1 MASSVSGS
9 SNQSTTNAVTNQ
21 STVNGYGSVTITS
34 GNFYGLQSWG
44 RVWIGGVNYDIAGPT
59 SMSQGSSWNWSA
71 SRTFTHDVNGYRG
84 DVGVSVEFWVD
95 GTSYHAGSAGGGTQG
110 AIDYDRRP
118 AQPGSVSA
126 VVNSDKSI
134 TVTVAGVSSPAGTP
148 TYYCA
153 YSQNGGG
160 WTGTASSTSNVFTFS
175 GLQRGATYSF
185 LGYASNSDGT
195 SASTASGSYFLP
207 AGGKRWDGVVQQ
219 LLSIVRRWTGSGW
232 VDATIARRWNGTTWQ
247 DLS

>member
-9 SNQSTTNAVTNQ
+9 SSQSTTDAWTNQ

-84 DVGVSVEFWVD
+84 NVDVSVEFWVD
-95 GTSYHAGSAGGGTQG
+95 GTSYHAGSAGAGTQG

-118 AQPGSVSA
+118 GQPGSVTA

-134 TVTVAGVSSPAGTP
+134 TVTVAAVGSPAGTP

-160 WTGTASSTSNVFTFS
+160 WTGTKSSTSNVFTFT
-175 GLQRGATYSF
+175 GLQRGANFSF

-195 SASTASGSYFLP
+195 SASTSSGSYFLP
-207 AGGKRWDGVVQQ
+207 AGGKMSTGSGFNNLTTAKINIGAGWTD
-219 LLSIVRRWTGSGW
+219 LTIAKKNTGSGW
-232 VDATIARRWNGTTWQ
+232 VD
-247 DLS
+247 LP